1 MCASTKRHFITCIVI
16 VSIFFF
22 FFSLM
27 KGRRGEEGSL
37 MARISKGGVEVK
49 TNQNESMKNTENLER
64 IFF

>member
-22 FFSLM
+22 FSLM
-27 KGRRGEEGSL
+27 KGRRGEDGSL
-37 MARISKGGVEVK
+37 MAPISKGGVEVK